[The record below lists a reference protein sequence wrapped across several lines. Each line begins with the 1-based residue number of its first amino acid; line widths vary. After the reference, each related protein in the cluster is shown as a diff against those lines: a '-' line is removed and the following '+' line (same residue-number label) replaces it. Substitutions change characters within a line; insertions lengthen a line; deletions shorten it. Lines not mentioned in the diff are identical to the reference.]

1 MAVEAS
7 AIKSAPHFREAVHSR
22 LSDSTQKRLRAQ
34 RWLNRLTSA
43 WAPITIFGIAFIV
56 YLFVVELYTPNYQW
70 AQPALQA
77 FGLVM
82 LAWVFGNVLVR
93 SVARGFAQTRRLRH
107 QAWELLGETGTIVDR
122 QRDRISRTAS
132 DELLEQSTALS
143 ERVAWGSPD
152 ELAEQLKRTAGA
164 ADKHLA
170 AWRKQSTFDFAMGFV
185 KAFAIAMVIR
195 TIFLEPFRIPSGS
208 MIPTLQIG
216 DQIFVNKFIYGVRIP
231 FINKVPFVIIREPHR
246 GDVIVFNNPVDE
258 SKDFI
263 KRVAGIPGDRVEL
276 INEVLYING
285 VKQPR
290 ELLDDAYTYYDQ
302 NSAAEWREIPAKLY
316 RESIDGRPHMTLQDQ
331 RRLGRPQQEGPFV
344 VPAGHVFVLGDNRDN
359 SSDSRSGLAGPDP
372 TVKYVPYG
380 HIKGKAM
387 VIWLALGHDG
397 FLSSLF
403 GGTGLRTER
412 FFLPVR

>member
-1 MAVEAS
+1 MSSAEAS
-7 AIKSAPHFREAVHSR
+7 AIKSAPPFREAVWSR
-22 LSDSTQKRLRAQ
+22 MNDGSQKRLRAV

-43 WAPITIFGIAFIV
+43 WAPITVFGIAFVV
-56 YLFVVELYTPNYQW
+56 YLFVVELYTPNYTW

-82 LAWVFGNVLVR
+82 LAWVLGNVVVR
-93 SVARGFAQTRRLRH
+93 SVAREFAHLRKLRH
-107 QAWELLGETGTIVDR
+107 QARELLGEMATIVDR
-122 QRDRISRTAS
+122 QRDRISRGAY
-132 DELLEQSTALS
+132 DDLLERSTTLS

-152 ELAEQLKRTAGA
+152 ELAEELKRTTAA

-195 TIFLEPFRIPSGS
+195 TVLLEPFRIPSGS

-231 FINKVPFVIIREPHR
+231 FINKVPFVIVREPQR

-276 INEVLYING
+276 INEVVYING
-285 VKQPR
+285 VAQQR
-290 ELLDDAYTYYDQ
+290 ELVDPSYTYFDQ
-302 NSAAEWREIPAKLY
+302 NVAGDWTENTAELWREYL
-316 RESIDGRPHMTLQDQ
+316 DGRPHLTAQIRLFPQVAHIIAVGARGMDADQ
-331 RRLGRPQQEGPFV
+331 PVAVEPAQERRVGIVEGAAVVAARRSRPRPRR
-344 VPAGHVFVLGDNRDN
+344 PPR
-359 SSDSRSGLAGPDP
+359 
-372 TVKYVPYG
+372 
-380 HIKGKAM
+380 
-387 VIWLALGHDG
+387 
-397 FLSSLF
+397 
-403 GGTGLRTER
+403 
-412 FFLPVR
+412 

>member
-1 MAVEAS
+1 VAVEAS
-7 AIKSAPHFREAVHSR
+7 EIKSPPRFREAVASR
-22 LSDSTQKRLRAQ
+22 SNDVTHRRLRAV

-43 WAPITIFGIAFIV
+43 WAPITALGVAFIV
-56 YLFVVELYTPNYQW
+56 YLFVVELYTPNYTW

-77 FGLVM
+77 FGMVM
-82 LAWVFGNVLVR
+82 LAWMLGNIVLR
-93 SVARGFAQTRRLRH
+93 SAAREFAYLRKLRH
-107 QAWELLGETGTIVDR
+107 QTRELLGEIATIVDR
-122 QRDRISRTAS
+122 QRDRIPRAAYE
-132 DELLEQSTALS
+132 ELLQQSTALS
-143 ERVAWGSPD
+143 ERTAWGSAD
-152 ELAEQLKRTAGA
+152 ELAEQLKQTTAA

-195 TIFLEPFRIPSGS
+195 TVLLEPFRIPSGS
-208 MIPTLQIG
+208 MIPTLEIG

-231 FINKVPFVIIREPHR
+231 FMNRVPFVIVRQPQR

-285 VKQPR
+285 VEQPR
-290 ELLDDAYTYYDQ
+290 QLVDASYTYFDQ
-302 NSAAEWREIPAKLY
+302 NSAGDWMENPAELWRENL
-316 RESIDGRPHMTLQDQ
+316 DGHLHLTAQDPMRPPL
-331 RRLGRPQQEGPFV
+331 RKEGPFV
-344 VPAGHVFVLGDNRDN
+344 VPDGHVFVLGDNRDN
-359 SSDSRSGLAGPDP
+359 SSDSRSGLAGPIHAAR
-372 TVKYVPYG
+372 YVPYG
-380 HIKGKAM
+380 NIKGKAM
-387 VIWLALGHDG
+387 VIWLALGHEG
-397 FLSSLF
+397 LLSSLF